1 MYIFEKQIFIYTAVT
16 LIYISVA
23 ATCFHQVGKQM
34 MWNDKTTWSEYEHA
48 KRGGGKMKSVSE

>member
-1 MYIFEKQIFIYTAVT
+1 M

-34 MWNDKTTWSEYEHA
+34 MWNDKATWSGYEPA
-48 KRGGGKMKSVSE
+48 KRGGGKI